1 MASRNFTDFPDRKLS
16 SEFRGKWRV
25 SLFGCLGN
33 PGLSLLTCLLPCYT
47 AARNARAVG
56 DHGVSVGLLYF
67 LFWPYGVYIAA
78 ETRRRIRE
86 RKVINV
92 EDPVS
97 YWLCPFIIT
106 CRLYSSKTII
116 IVKLRVLRCAFS
128 DNIKSSIW
136 KLCTE
141 FEIQLIYF
149 IFPKV
154 MRADTFWKSWNK
166 FVKAFL

>member
-1 MASRNFTDFPDRKLS
+1 MTLLYLDEPYFQKKIAYGATKSKTVHLFTRNDQDFPYKTTTMASRNFTDFPDRKLS

-25 SLFGCLGN
+25 SLFGCLVN

-47 AARNARAVG
+47 AGRNARAVG

-67 LFWPYGVYIAA
+67 LLWPYGVYIAA

-97 YWLCPFIIT
+97 QIMSVYYYVQAMQF
-106 CRLYSSKTII
+106 
-116 IVKLRVLRCAFS
+116 
-128 DNIKSSIW
+128 
-136 KLCTE
+136 
-141 FEIQLIYF
+141 
-149 IFPKV
+149 
-154 MRADTFWKSWNK
+154 
-166 FVKAFL
+166 